1 MTTHYQRKRAN
12 AHSLPID
19 PGSLDVGYEEAEAM
33 ADELLGPPVDS
44 HVSRAY
50 TPVPTAVG
58 DLVSIDGRGRYEVVG
73 HEVDGEVVVLSSPSK
88 PERWAV
94 YSWRVKVVKRGGSQ

>member
-12 AHSLPID
+12 AHSALPID
-19 PGSLDVGYEEAEAM
+19 PGALDVGHEEAEAI

-50 TPVPTAVG
+50 AP
-58 DLVSIDGRGRYEVVG
+58 
-73 HEVDGEVVVLSSPSK
+73 SPD
-88 PERWAV
+88 
-94 YSWRVKVVKRGGSQ
+94 VKRGGEQ

>member
-50 TPVPTAVG
+50 AP
-58 DLVSIDGRGRYEVVG
+58 
-73 HEVDGEVVVLSSPSK
+73 SSD
-88 PERWAV
+88 
-94 YSWRVKVVKRGGSQ
+94 VKRGGDVELAMAVVARKVGGSQ